1 MLKHFLSIKRSP
13 SRLACLAGVLLVGCQ
28 PPVSQ
33 FYLAYVALVP
43 LFFALAAGKNRLN
56 FLTGFTAGIVSYT
69 GLIYWVVTAMNTFGG
84 LSMPFAVL
92 TLCLFVLYLSLFTA
106 CFTWLISFLEGRLH
120 IPLFLSAP
128 PAWVLLE
135 YLRGV
140 LLSGFPWSFLAHSQY
155 NVLPLIQAASVTGT
169 YFLSFLIVGVNCL
182 IYDSLTKRRFPLVYG
197 SFIVCLLAACLVFGF
212 HRLGEPVKGTLSASI
227 IQGNISQDVKFDDAY
242 KAAIIR
248 TYSTL
253 TLDRSRGSDL
263 VIWPETAMPFVFL
276 RDGASRAL
284 RTLPEALSNDLLL
297 GTISQDGRG
306 RYYNSAYVIGRKG
319 EVLAEYR
326 KNHLVPFGE
335 YTPLVDYFP
344 FLEGISA
351 AAGDFFPGPSHDPM
365 TTDAG
370 KIGMLICYEGVF
382 PSITNDTVRRGA
394 EVLVNITNDAWFGKS
409 SAPYQ
414 HFACYVFRA
423 IETDRYVLRA
433 ANTGISAVIDPR
445 GRTCAK
451 TGLFKEDVL
460 SGPFSLRKGET
471 FYVRYGDWFVGLC
484 GLFLAG
490 ACLVQMRPGAL
501 RASCSR
507 RGMSGS

>member
-1 MLKHFLSIKRSP
+1 MLKHFPSIKRSP
-13 SRLACLAGVLLVGCQ
+13 FRLAFLAGALLVVCQ

-33 FYLAYVALVP
+33 FYFAYIALVP
-43 LFFALAAGKNRLN
+43 LFFALKPGKNRLN

-69 GLIYWVVTAMNTFGG
+69 GLIYWVVFAMNTFGG
-84 LSMPFAVL
+84 ISMPFSVL

-106 CFTWLISFLEGRLH
+106 CFTWLISFLDNRLH

-140 LLSGFPWSFLAHSQY
+140 LLSGFPWSFLAHSQC
-155 NVLPLIQAASVTGT
+155 NFLPLIQVASVMGT

-182 IYDSLTKRRFPLVYG
+182 VYDALAKKRLPLVYG
-197 SFIVCLLAACLVFGF
+197 SFIVCLLAVCLVFGI
-212 HRLGEPVKGTLSASI
+212 HRLREPVNGTLRVSI
-227 IQGNISQDVKFDDAY
+227 IQGNIRQDVKFDDAY
-242 KAAIIR
+242 KEATIR
-248 TYSTL
+248 TYSAL
-253 TLDRSRGSDL
+253 TLARSRASDL
-263 VIWPETAMPFVFL
+263 VIWPETAMPFIFL
-276 RDGASRAL
+276 QDGAARGV
-284 RTLPEALSNDLLL
+284 RTLPAALSNDLLL
-297 GTISQDGRG
+297 GTIARDSRG
-306 RYYNSAYVIGRKG
+306 RYYNSAYVIGRSG
-319 EVLAEYR
+319 EIVAEYR

-335 YTPLVDYFP
+335 YTPLADYFP
-344 FLEGISA
+344 ILSQISV

-365 TTDAG
+365 ITDVG

-414 HFACYVFRA
+414 HFSSYVFRA

-460 SGPFSLRKGET
+460 SGNFCLRKGET
-471 FYVRYGDWFVGLC
+471 PYVRYGDWFVGLC
-484 GLFLAG
+484 FLFLA
-490 ACLVQMRPGAL
+490 AAALARLCRPGAF
-501 RASCSR
+501 RA
-507 RGMSGS
+507 

>member
-1 MLKHFLSIKRSP
+1 MNINRWSY
-13 SRLACLAGVLLVGCQ
+13 RLAFLAGVLLVFCQ

-43 LFFALAAGKNRLN
+43 LFFALKTGRDRLN
-56 FLTGFTAGIVSYT
+56 FLTGFTAGVVSYT
-69 GLIYWVVTAMNTFGG
+69 GLIYWVVVAMNTFGG
-84 LSMPFAVL
+84 ISMPFSVV

-106 CFTWLISFLEGRLH
+106 CFAWLISFLDDRLH
-120 IPLFLSAP
+120 IPFFLSAP

-155 NVLPLIQAASVTGT
+155 NFLPLIQVVSVTGT

-182 IYDSLTKRRFPLVYG
+182 IYHMLAKRHFPLAYG
-197 SFIVCLLAACLVFGF
+197 SFIVCLCAACLLFGF
-212 HRLGEPVKGTLSASI
+212 HRLGEPVKGTTSASI
-227 IQGNISQDVKFDDAY
+227 VQGNISQDMKFDEAY
-242 KAAIIR
+242 KAGIIR

-253 TLDRSRGSDL
+253 TLSRSRASDL
-263 VIWPETAMPFVFL
+263 VIWPETAMPFIFL
-276 RDGASRAL
+276 QDAASRAI
-284 RTLPEALSNDLLL
+284 RTLPAALSDHLLL
-297 GTISQDGRG
+297 GTISRDSRG
-306 RYYNSAYVIGRKG
+306 RYYNTAYVIGRRG
-319 EVLAEYR
+319 EIVADYR

-335 YTPLVDYFP
+335 YTPLADYLP
-344 FLEGISA
+344 FLSQISV

-365 TTDAG
+365 ITDVG
-370 KIGMLICYEGVF
+370 KIGMLVCYEGVF

-414 HFACYVFRA
+414 HFASYVFRA

-433 ANTGISAVIDPR
+433 ANTGISAIIDPR

-451 TGLFKEDVL
+451 TGIFKEEVL
-460 SGPFSLRKGET
+460 NGFFSLRKGET
-471 FYVRYGDWFVGLC
+471 PYVRYGDWFVLC
-484 GLFLAG
+484 CFLFLAI
-490 ACLVQMRPGAL
+490 AALARLWRPGAYPIL
-501 RASCSR
+501 SSR
-507 RGMSGS
+507 RIL